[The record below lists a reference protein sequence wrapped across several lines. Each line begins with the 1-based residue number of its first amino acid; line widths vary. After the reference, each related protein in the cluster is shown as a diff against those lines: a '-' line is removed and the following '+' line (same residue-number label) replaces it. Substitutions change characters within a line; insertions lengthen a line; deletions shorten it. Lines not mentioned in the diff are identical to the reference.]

1 MRDQPQASRAL
12 GESAL
17 STRNIVWFR
26 GKDLRISD
34 HAPLRHAVDAGEVIP
49 LFVLDPYFFAAER
62 ARELPHRM
70 QFLLDSLSALEAA
83 LAERGSRLLVV
94 SGKSVE
100 VVPRLVREWKVDRVL
115 AQRWVEPFAR
125 ERDRRIREAL
135 GAKFEL
141 YEGETLLPPGTL
153 RTGAG
158 KPYSVFSQ
166 FARVFRDTA
175 IIGKPLPPPRTLPP
189 VPRDV
194 CAQVA
199 VIPTCKQLGIER
211 NPALLHGGEQ
221 AAKARLKRFLRDAA
235 AAYAED
241 RDRMDLPGTSRLS
254 QDLKFGTISA
264 RQVWTVVEGA
274 LDGAAGAR
282 SFLNEL
288 VWREFAHST
297 LWDRPELLEKPFRP
311 AFAGFPWQYDEE
323 LWQAWA
329 VGKTGY
335 PVVDAA
341 ARQLLGEG
349 FVHNRARMVSAS
361 FLCKHLLIDYRRGEA
376 HYMKHLTDGDWA
388 QNNAGWQWSAG
399 CGCDAQPYFRIFNPV
414 TQGEKFDPEGNYVRR
429 WVPELAKM
437 PARYIHNPSEA
448 PEAVLR
454 AADVRLD
461 KSYPRPVVDHRF
473 ARERFL
479 AVAAQHLKG
488 DTQAGVASKNSAA
501 AAR

>member
-1 MRDQPQASRAL
+1 MT
-12 GESAL
+12 
-17 STRNIVWFR
+17 TRTIVWFR

-34 HAPLRHAVDAGEVIP
+34 HAPLWTALVGGEVIP
-49 LFVLDPYFFAAER
+49 LFVLDPYFFAPTR

-70 QFLLDSLSALEAA
+70 QFLLDSLRGLEAA
-83 LAERGSRLLVV
+83 IAARGSRLLVV
-94 SGKSVE
+94 EGKSVE
-100 VVPRLVREWKVDRVL
+100 VVPRLASEWKADRVV

-135 GAKFEL
+135 GAKFDL

-153 RTGAG
+153 RTGLG

-175 IIGKPLPPPRTLPP
+175 TSGKPLPSPRTLPP
-189 VPRDV
+189 VASDV
-194 CAQVA
+194 GVRATQ
-199 VIPTCKQLGIER
+199 IPTCEGLGIAR
-211 NPALLHGGEQ
+211 NPELLHGGEQ
-221 AAKARLKRFLRDAA
+221 AAEARLRRFLRDAA
-235 AAYAED
+235 AAYPEH
-241 RDRMDLPGTSRLS
+241 RERMDLPGTSRLS
-254 QDLKFGTISA
+254 ADLKFGTISV
-264 RQVWTVVEGA
+264 RQVWTAVENA
-274 LDGAAGAR
+274 LDGTPAAR

-288 VWREFAHST
+288 VWREFTHST

-311 AFAGFPWQYDEE
+311 AFVGFPWQYEE
-323 LWQAWA
+323 DLWQAWV

-349 FVHNRARMVSAS
+349 FVHNRARMISAS

-376 HYMKHLTDGDWA
+376 HYMKYLTDGDWA

-414 TQGEKFDPEGNYVRR
+414 AQGEKFDPEGNYVRR

-448 PEAVLR
+448 PDAVRR
-454 AADVRLD
+454 AAGVGLD
-461 KSYPRPVVDHRF
+461 ESYPRPVVDHRF

-479 AVAAQHLKG
+479 AMAARHLKR
-488 DTQAGVASKNSAA
+488 DTRARGPSNNESGAAG
-501 AAR
+501 

>member
-1 MRDQPQASRAL
+1 MKAVVT
-12 GESAL
+12 GV
-17 STRNIVWFR
+17 STRTIVWFR

-34 HAPLRHAVDAGEVIP
+34 HAPLRDAADAGEVIP
-49 LFVLDPYFFAAER
+49 LFVLDPYFFAPTR

-70 QFLLDSLSALEAA
+70 QFLLDSLGALEVA
-83 LAERGSRLLVV
+83 LAEHGSRLLVV
-94 SGKSVE
+94 AGKSVE
-100 VVPRLVREWKVDRVL
+100 VVPRLVRAWKADRVV

-125 ERDRRIREAL
+125 ERDRRVGQAL
-135 GAKFEL
+135 GTKFEL

-166 FARVFRDTA
+166 FARVFRETA
-175 IIGKPLPPPRTLPP
+175 RIGRPLPPPRSLPP
-189 VPRDV
+189 VPGDV
-194 CAQVA
+194 RPRAT
-199 VIPTCKQLGIER
+199 VIPTCEQLGIDR
-211 NPALLHGGEQ
+211 NQALLGGGEQ

-235 AAYAED
+235 AAYPEH

-254 QDLKFGTISA
+254 ADLKFGTISA
-264 RQVWTVVEGA
+264 RQVWTAVENA
-274 LDGAAGAR
+274 LDGTPAAR
-282 SFLNEL
+282 PFLNEL
-288 VWREFAHST
+288 VWREFTHST

-311 AFAGFPWQYDEE
+311 AFAGFPWRYDEE
-323 LWQAWA
+323 LWQAWV

-349 FVHNRARMVSAS
+349 FVHNRARMISAS

-437 PARYIHNPSEA
+437 PARYIHNPSAA

-454 AADVRLD
+454 AAGVRLEQT
-461 KSYPRPVVDHRF
+461 YPRPVVDHRL

-479 AVAAQHLKG
+479 ALATQHFKRE
-488 DTQAGVASKNSAA
+488 T
-501 AAR
+501 